1 MKTHINL
8 SLESEVLIRFDK
20 NLKTLRDAY
29 EKQGFSKKE
38 LNKIFTRSAFI
49 GEIVSTMSEDWA
61 VVFFQAIFS
70 KALGID
76 YKQEELFG
84 TK

>member
-8 SLESEVLIRFDK
+8 SLESEILVRFDK
-20 NLKTLRDAY
+20 NLKALRDHY
-29 EKQGFSKKE
+29 EKQGFSKRE

-61 VVFFQAIFS
+61 LFFFQSIFS

-76 YKQEELFG
+76 YKQEELFER
-84 TK
+84 K

>member
-8 SLESEVLIRFDK
+8 SLESEVLVRFDK

-61 VVFFQAIFS
+61 LFFFQGVFN

-76 YKQEELFG
+76 YKQEKLFDE
-84 TK
+84 